1 MKNYVFSYKDSEG
14 NEKEVGLR
22 LTSMD
27 CENIEKQYQCSLIDF
42 VQQASITSIVTILQ
56 YMRKGAGE
64 VFTKNMAY
72 AFYDE
77 LVDAGYTM
85 MDILDKI
92 IWEGLVVSGIMSKED
107 LDNIRNERKKY
118 QEMSDEEKE
127 ELVKERKNVKK

>member
-1 MKNYVFSYKDSEG
+1 MRNYIFSYKDSEG

-27 CENIEKQYQCSLIDF
+27 CENIEKQYNCTLLDF
-42 VQQASITSIVTILQ
+42 VQQGSISSIVTMLY

-64 VFTKNMAY
+64 NYTKNMAY
-72 AFYDE
+72 SFYDE

-107 LDNIRNERKKY
+107 LENIRSEREKV
-118 QEMSDEEKE
+118 QNMSDEEKAE
-127 ELVKERKNVKK
+127 MVKQRKNAQK

>member
-22 LTSMD
+22 LSSLD
-27 CENIEKQYQCSLIDF
+27 CENIEKQFNCSLLDY
-42 VQQASITSIVTILQ
+42 VQQGTITSIVNLLY

-64 VFTKNMAY
+64 NYTKNMAY
-72 AFYDE
+72 GFYDE

-92 IWEGLVVSGIMSKED
+92 IWEGLVVSGVMSAED
-107 LDNIRNERKKY
+107 LQNIRDERKKI
-118 QEMSDEEKE
+118 ENMTDEEKAE
-127 ELVKERKNVKK
+127 RAKERKNLQK

>member
-22 LTSMD
+22 LSSLD
-27 CENIEKQYQCSLIDF
+27 CENIEKQYQCTLLDY
-42 VQQASITSIVTILQ
+42 VQQASITSIVTLLY

-64 VFTKNMAY
+64 NFTKNMAY
-72 AFYDE
+72 SFYDE

-92 IWEGLVVSGIMSKED
+92 IWEGLVVSGVMSADD
-107 LDNIRNERKKY
+107 LKNIRSERDKV
-118 QEMSDEEKE
+118 QNMTEEEKQ
-127 ELVKERKNVKK
+127 ELIAKRKNLQK